1 MNKPATRLLLAL
13 LPISALLLFLL
24 PWGCSDSSEETDS
37 GTPAVDSGGADTAVD
52 SSNDAADTATDAP
65 TGTCLPVGSTPETVT
80 LTTDDG
86 VSLEADFYGSGVRG
100 GGAVI
105 LLHMIPPSND
115 RSNYPADF
123 IQRLTDRD
131 IAVINTN
138 RRGAVAA
145 DGVSAED
152 AYQGPSGWLDA
163 KAAFD
168 YLGAHACGF
177 NTTRIVLVGASNGTT
192 TAFDFVAETAAD
204 PDRGARALVFLT
216 GGGYTENQRQ
226 INDQRAIL
234 DPLPI
239 RFVYSTAEAAW
250 SQAFEAGAPSPWVF
264 DEYPDG
270 AHGTQMFGAVP
281 ASMDAVAD
289 FIELAIAP

>member
-1 MNKPATRLLLAL
+1 MCKPATRLLLVL
-13 LPISALLLFLL
+13 LLFLPLSALLLFL
-24 PWGCSDSSEETDS
+24 PQWGCSDGSEETDS
-37 GTPAVDSGGADTAVD
+37 GTPATDSGGADTA
-52 SSNDAADTATDAP
+52 ADTATAA
-65 TGTCLPVGSTPETVT
+65 CLPGVGTPETVA

-86 VSLEADFYGSGVRG
+86 VSLEADFHSSGLAG
-100 GGAVI
+100 GGAAI
-105 LLHMIPPSND
+105 LLHMIPPSNN
-115 RSNYPADF
+115 RSNYPVDF
-123 IQRLTDRD
+123 IQRLTDRG

-145 DGVSAED
+145 DGVSAQD
-152 AYQGPSGWLDA
+152 AYQGPTGWLDA

-168 YLGAHACGF
+168 FIGAHACGF
-177 NTTRIVLVGASNGTT
+177 DTTRIVLVGASNGTT

-226 INDQRAIL
+226 INDQRAVL

-250 SQAFEAGAPSPWVF
+250 SQGFEAGAPSPWV
-264 DEYPDG
+264 
-270 AHGTQMFGAVP
+270 
-281 ASMDAVAD
+281 
-289 FIELAIAP
+289 